1 MELWET
7 IGATAIITGCIMVL
21 LHCIYTH
28 IEQTLAIPVVKVVR
42 YSEKNI

>member
-7 IGATAIITGCIMVL
+7 VCVTAIVTGCIMVL

-28 IEQTLAIPVVKVVR
+28 IEQTLAIPVVKIVR
-42 YSEKNI
+42 ASEKK